1 MQANEMVHKIDKLR
15 KKSSFY
21 STFPV
26 SALPMLMTFIRI
38 AVLLRWNL
46 SMTQRY
52 QEFFTDLLALKTI
65 FIEHHLGQN
74 YSTVSKLEK
83 LFLKAP
89 SVRVAFYKTEN
100 DESN

>member
-1 MQANEMVHKIDKLR
+1 MVHKIDKLR

-52 QEFFTDLLALKTI
+52 QEYFTDLLALKT
-65 FIEHHLGQN
+65 FLEHHLGKN
-74 YSTVSKLEK
+74 YSTVSQLEK
-83 LFLKAP
+83 LFPKA
-89 SVRVAFYKTEN
+89 SFLRVAFWKVEN
-100 DESN
+100 GESN

>member
-1 MQANEMVHKIDKLR
+1 MVHKIDKLR

-52 QEFFTDLLALKTI
+52 QEFFTDLLALKAI
-65 FIEHHLGQN
+65 LHLQHHLGKN

-89 SVRVAFYKTEN
+89 SVRVAFYKIEN

>member
-1 MQANEMVHKIDKLR
+1 MKMVHKIDKLR
-15 KKSSFY
+15 EKYTFY

-52 QEFFTDLLALKTI
+52 QEFFTDLVALKTI
-65 FIEHHLGQN
+65 LEHHLGKN
-74 YSTVSKLEK
+74 YSTVSQLEK
-83 LFLKAP
+83 LFSKAL
-89 SVRVAFYKTEN
+89 SERVAFWKIEN

>member
-1 MQANEMVHKIDKLR
+1 MQVNEMVHKIDKLR

-26 SALPMLMTFIRI
+26 SALPMLMTFIRT

-65 FIEHHLGQN
+65 LEHHLGQN

>member
-1 MQANEMVHKIDKLR
+1 MQANEMVHKTDKLR
-15 KKSSFY
+15 KKSCLY

-52 QEFFTDLLALKTI
+52 QEFFTDLLALKTLL
-65 FIEHHLGQN
+65 EHRLGKN
-74 YSTVSKLEK
+74 YSEVSQLEK
-83 LFLKAP
+83 LFSKAP
-89 SVRVAFYKTEN
+89 SVRVAF
-100 DESN
+100 

>member
-15 KKSSFY
+15 KKPSFY

-52 QEFFTDLLALKTI
+52 QEFFTDLLALKAI
-65 FIEHHLGQN
+65 LQHHLGKN

-89 SVRVAFYKTEN
+89 SVRVAFYKIEN

>member
-52 QEFFTDLLALKTI
+52 REFFTDLLALTI
-65 FIEHHLGQN
+65 LEQHLGKN
-74 YSTVSKLEK
+74 YSTVSQLEK

-89 SVRVAFYKTEN
+89 SVRVAFWKIEN